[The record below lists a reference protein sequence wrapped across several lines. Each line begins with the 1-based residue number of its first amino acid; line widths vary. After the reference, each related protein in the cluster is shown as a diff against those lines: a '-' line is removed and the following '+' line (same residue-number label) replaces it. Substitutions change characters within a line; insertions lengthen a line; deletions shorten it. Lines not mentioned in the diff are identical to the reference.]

1 LIVDIVDSI
10 GRANGM
16 LVSPTLFGLTHE
28 ELAERESAKA
38 NEVSTADGTMQITIA
53 ADKQTR

>member
-28 ELAERESAKA
+28 ELAERESAKEH
-38 NEVSTADGTMQITIA
+38 EVSTADGTIQINTA